1 MGLFAFIPKMPAP
14 TSPAEKEELA
24 MSYAAL
30 ILHDDGLPITEENL
44 EKVLAAANVKV
55 QPFWPRVFAKILE
68 GRDSS
73 QIDDII
79 LGGGAAPA
87 VASAPGA
94 GASTNDTPA
103 EEEKPAEEEEE
114 EESDEDMGFGLFD

>member
-1 MGLFAFIPKMPAP
+1 MGNQQ
-14 TSPAEKEELA
+14 EKEELA
-24 MSYAAL
+24 ITYAAL

-44 EKVLAAANVKV
+44 NAILTAANVKV

-114 EESDEDMGFGLFD
+114 EESGEDMGFGLF

>member
-1 MGLFAFIPKMPAP
+1 MGLFIFSFNIMPAP
-14 TSPAEKEELA
+14 NTPQEIEELA
-24 MSYAAL
+24 ITYAAL
-30 ILHDDGLPITEENL
+30 ILHDDNLPITEENL
-44 EKVLAAANVKV
+44 TSVLNAANVKV
-55 QPFWPRVFAKILE
+55 QAFWPRVFAKILE

-87 VASAPGA
+87 VGGSPSV
-94 GASTNDTPA
+94 STNDTTV
-103 EEEKPAEEEEE
+103 EEEKPVEEEEE